1 MKARDSDPSKVKI
14 MPHLKLLSAVLL
26 ALLLSS
32 CSRSTGAGAAEQA
45 GSTTSSDLG
54 KSSFSAV
61 IDGTVVSGGVIRA
74 MQLENAA
81 FLIPDNNGG
90 EPTLGFWL
98 NDIKTAA
105 DDTQPTYALKF
116 LLPKKMGPAT
126 KAYLGIDINL
136 DKTHSANYYS
146 SHPTIVITS
155 LDAARVAGT
164 FSGTFKLSPDT
175 PDVPKTEVAI
185 TDGKFDI
192 PFATSK
198 LRPF

>member
-105 DDTQPTYALKF
+105 DDTQP
-116 LLPKKMGPAT
+116 
-126 KAYLGIDINL
+126 
-136 DKTHSANYYS
+136 
-146 SHPTIVITS
+146 
-155 LDAARVAGT
+155 
-164 FSGTFKLSPDT
+164 
-175 PDVPKTEVAI
+175 
-185 TDGKFDI
+185 
-192 PFATSK
+192 
-198 LRPF
+198 